1 MDPLTI
7 TVVSIEELDTLVN
20 ALIPLINDWKMGKP
34 VSLDDMRAAA
44 ANLAG
49 DITTLD
55 QTISHMPDDA
65 A

>member
-34 VSLDDMRAAA
+34 VSLDELRRILDRARRAARA
-44 ANLAG
+44 HA
-49 DITTLD
+49 
-55 QTISHMPDDA
+55 
-65 A
+65 